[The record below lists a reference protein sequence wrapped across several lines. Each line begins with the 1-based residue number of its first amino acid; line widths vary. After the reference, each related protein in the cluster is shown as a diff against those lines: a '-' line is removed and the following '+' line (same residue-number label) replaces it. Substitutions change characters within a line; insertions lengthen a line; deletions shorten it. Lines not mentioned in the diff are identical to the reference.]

1 MTSSLRAA
9 EICGYQPIF
18 EADPQKVSIQADEVE
33 QRLPVHHQNSEQEGN
48 LLALLKKSQD
58 SDKPVTNKVDGRI
71 SNGTDMQMDRTCN
84 DRTLFKACWPKNRRN
99 MFRFLFMATQKNL
112 NIEFI

>member
-18 EADPQKVSIQADEVE
+18 EADPQKVSIQAGEVE

-48 LLALLKKSQD
+48 LLALLKKS
-58 SDKPVTNKVDGRI
+58 
-71 SNGTDMQMDRTCN
+71 
-84 DRTLFKACWPKNRRN
+84 
-99 MFRFLFMATQKNL
+99 
-112 NIEFI
+112 